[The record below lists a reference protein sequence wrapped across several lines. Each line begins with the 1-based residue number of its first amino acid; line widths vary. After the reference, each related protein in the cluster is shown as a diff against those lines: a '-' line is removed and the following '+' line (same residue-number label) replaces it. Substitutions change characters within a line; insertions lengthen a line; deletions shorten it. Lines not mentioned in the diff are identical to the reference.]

1 MHVLRVLAM
10 LDMAFKGEPLTTSA
24 INLTRQNCKRERL
37 FVDSTAAIAGGR
49 HHCET
54 KHASVEMA
62 FASAEDTF
70 VDAFRCTPFLNR
82 RSARSQMSCF
92 DDLHAAPTV
101 NTGSTPTKGSQQ
113 RSCSP

>member
-1 MHVLRVLAM
+1 M

-24 INLTRQNCKRERL
+24 INLTRQNCKRKRL

-54 KHASVEMA
+54 KHESVEMA
-62 FASAEDTF
+62 FASEKDAF

-82 RSARSQMSCF
+82 RSARSQISCF
-92 DDLHAAPTV
+92 DELPAALTV
-101 NTGSTPTKGSQQ
+101 NTESTRTKGSQQ
-113 RSCSP
+113 QSCSP